1 MVKTYKKAIIRIIA
15 ESTGRSRWK
24 PSCDVTF
31 IKNGR
36 KILKRL
42 NLNLDYDSAEQAER
56 AGMVFSKKWIDAG
69 KPAPLRR

>member
-1 MVKTYKKAIIRIIA
+1 MEKRYKKTIIRITA
-15 ESTGRSRWK
+15 EPAGSLRWK
-24 PSCDVTF
+24 PSCQVTF
-31 IKNGR
+31 RKNGR
-36 KILKRL
+36 NILKKL